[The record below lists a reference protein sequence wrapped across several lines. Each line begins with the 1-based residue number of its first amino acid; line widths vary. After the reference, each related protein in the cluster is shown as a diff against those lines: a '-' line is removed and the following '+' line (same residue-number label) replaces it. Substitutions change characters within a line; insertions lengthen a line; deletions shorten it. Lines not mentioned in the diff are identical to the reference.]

1 MKKIISVALCVMMLV
16 ATLSIGVSA
25 EKDFSTPLRFN
36 ADGTFKIMQV
46 SDLQDEMLLNDV
58 VKSFLQAALEDQKP
72 DLVVL
77 TGDNISGGS
86 CQSGVAKSIDMTN
99 CKNAIKQFMSIFEK
113 YEVPVAMVFG
123 NHDNES
129 QVSKEELMAM
139 YEEYDCFI
147 GEDEGDALFGCGTYN
162 LPIYSSTDSSK
173 MAYNLWMFDSN
184 TYDEELGGYDYVRDD
199 QVEWYVNKS
208 NELKAANG
216 GEAVPSM
223 AFQHIIVKEIFDLID
238 EHDSYIDGSLLEREG
253 KYYTFKPGVL
263 KSGYLKEYPCP
274 PTRDGKQFKAI
285 QAQGD
290 VVAMFFGHDHNNT
303 FVADYNGIDLVATPG
318 MTFHSYSNEDRGF
331 RIITLNENDTSTY
344 ETSIIQFADYF
355 GDSTLAMSHY
365 IMYAE
370 EYTTWERI
378 KAGLVYILCF
388 PLKAIFGY
396 AF

>member
-1 MKKIISVALCVMMLV
+1 MKKIISVALCVLMLV

-25 EKDFSTPLRFN
+25 EKNFDAPLQFN
-36 ADGTFKIMQV
+36 ADGKFKIMQV
-46 SDLQDEMLLNDV
+46 ADLQDEMVLNSA
-58 VKSFLQAALEDQKP
+58 VKAFLEAAVKDQMP

-86 CQSGVAKSIDMTN
+86 CQSGTKAIDMVN
-99 CKNAIKQFMSIFEK
+99 CKNAIAQFMSIFEK
-113 YEVPVAMVFG
+113 YEIPVAMVFG
-123 NHDNES
+123 NHDDES
-129 QVSKEELMAM
+129 EVSKEELVQL

-147 GEDEGDALFGCGTYN
+147 GMDEGESLFGCGTYN

-223 AFQHIIVKEIFDLID
+223 VFQHIIVKEIFDLID
-238 EHDSYIDGSLLEREG
+238 EHDEYVDGAELERDG
-253 KYYTFKPGVL
+253 KYYTFKPGIL
-263 KSGYLKEYPCP
+263 KSGHLKEYPCP
-274 PTRDGKQFKAI
+274 PTRQGKQFKAI
-285 QAQGD
+285 QDQGD

-303 FVADYNGIDLVATPG
+303 FIADYNGIDLVATPG

-331 RIITLNENDTSTY
+331 RIITIDENDTSTY
-344 ETSIIQFADYF
+344 ETSVIQFTDYF
-355 GDSTLAMSHY
+355 GDSKLAMSQY

-370 EYTTWERI
+370 EYTVWERI
-378 KAGLVYILCF
+378 KAGLVYILAL
-388 PLKAIFGY
+388 PVKLIFGY

>member
-1 MKKIISVALCVMMLV
+1 MKKIVSVMLCVAMLMAALCF
-16 ATLSIGVSA
+16 GVSA
-25 EKDFSTPLRFN
+25 EKDFDAPLKFN
-36 ADGTFKIMQV
+36 EDGKFKIMQV
-46 SDLQDEMLLNDV
+46 ADLQDEMVLNSA
-58 VKSFLQAALEDQKP
+58 VKAFLEAAVADQKP

-86 CQSGVAKSIDMTN
+86 CESGTKCVDRINS
-99 CKNAIKQFMSIFEK
+99 KNAINQFMSIFEE
-113 YEVPVAMVFG
+113 YEVPVAVVFG
-123 NHDNES
+123 NHDDENKL
-129 QVSKEELMAM
+129 SKEELMDI

-147 GEDEGDALFGCGTYN
+147 GEDEGDAIFGCGTYN
-162 LPIYSSTDSSK
+162 LPIYSSKDSSK

-216 GEAVPSM
+216 GESVPSM
-223 AFQHIIVKEIFDLID
+223 VFQHIIVKEIFDLID
-238 EHDSYIDGSLLEREG
+238 EHDEYVEGAKLEKNG
-253 KYYTFKPGVL
+253 KFYTFKSGVL
-263 KSGYLKEYPCP
+263 KSGSLKEYPCP
-274 PTRDGKQFKAI
+274 PTRQGKQFKAI

-303 FVADYNGIDLVATPG
+303 FIADYNGIDLVATPG

-331 RIITLNENDTSTY
+331 RIITIDENNTSTY

-355 GDSTLAMSHY
+355 GDSKLAMSQY

-370 EYTTWERI
+370 EYSVWERI
-378 KAGLVYILCF
+378 KAGIVYILSL
-388 PLKAIFGY
+388 PIKLIFGY